1 MKRTTFTV
9 LGLVA
14 LAFTACNFSTKQEVT
29 EEKVAIETTIPV
41 ATETTS
47 EFEAKALEECIA
59 IAQMMDEVK
68 LLEAQTEQRLND
80 SLAQAEEELKLALEK
95 SIAAKKKRARTP
107 EQLAK
112 EAREAELWFQEN
124 YASVMAK
131 YDFHYKGLK
140 IKFATDG
147 AMYDVQT
154 LVNGEWKKDEKLLQI
169 LEKVEVNKDLD
180 LGNAVS
186 ITVSQV

>member
-29 EEKVAIETTIPV
+29 EEKVAVETTIPV

-47 EFEAKALEECIA
+47 EFEAKALKECIA

-68 LLEAQTEQRLND
+68 LMEAQAEQRLND
-80 SLAQAEEELKLALEK
+80 SLVKAEEELRLALEK
-95 SIAAKKKRARTP
+95 SIAAKEERARTP

-112 EAREAELWFQEN
+112 EAKRAERWFQEN
-124 YASVMAK
+124 YASVMEK
-131 YDFHYKGLK
+131 NNLNYKGLR
-140 IKFATDG
+140 IKFATNG
-147 AMYDVQT
+147 EMYDVLT
-154 LVNGEWKKDEKLLQI
+154 LVNGEWKKDEKLLKI
-169 LEKVEVNKDLD
+169 LEKVEVNKDLSI
-180 LGNAVS
+180 GNAVS